1 MPGLEKS
8 YDHLAPHF
16 RAYSEARAAYLGSID
31 RLILRR
37 LPAGAT
43 SLLDV
48 GSGDGVRAARL
59 AARCSVSRL
68 VLSDPSEEMV
78 NSCRGLEGAA
88 EVWHVAAEELPYVT
102 ERFDIITCLWNVLG
116 LVSGAGQ
123 RAEALRRMRSLLS
136 PEGRIFLDVNNR
148 YNARAYGRLRTAGR
162 VLYDLLRPSDAN
174 GDVSFSWRVGGKAIE
189 TRGHVFRPG
198 EMKRLIEKSGLKVT
212 ARHVV
217 DYETGE
223 LRGSTFAGQL
233 FYELTK
239 Q

>member
-8 YDHLAPHF
+8 YDKLAQHF
-16 RAYSEARAAYLGSID
+16 RSYSEVRAAYLGAID
-31 RLILRR
+31 RLILWRV
-37 LPAGAT
+37 PAGAT

-68 VLSDPSEEMV
+68 ILSDPSEEMA
-78 NSCRGLEGAA
+78 SRCRLLEGVTN
-88 EVWHVAAEELPYVT
+88 VWRVAAEELPNAG

-116 LVSGAGQ
+116 LVSDTAL
-123 RAEALRRMRSLLS
+123 RVEALRRMRTLLS
-136 PEGRIFLDVNNR
+136 PGGRIFLDVNNR

-174 GDVSFSWRVGGKAIE
+174 GDVSFNWRVGGELIE

-198 EMKRLIEKSGLKVT
+198 EMKRLIEGAGLKV
-212 ARHVV
+212 ALRRVV

-223 LRGSTFAGQL
+223 VRKSAFAGQL
-233 FYELTK
+233 FYELAK
-239 Q
+239 K